1 MFTNKDLQK
10 RYEETPKKSKLNII
24 ITFSKYQKIVDCESI
39 KNVITQRN
47 MYKTI
52 LHIVYKRL
60 KKRG

>member
-10 RYEETPKKSKLNII
+10 RYEETQKKNKLKKI
-24 ITFSKYQKIVDCESI
+24 ITFSKYQKIEDFESI
-39 KNVITQRN
+39 KNIIMQRK